1 VTVGDAESVTV
12 EQIMTVGLVWVDGDA
27 TLAELAATLADA
39 HVGAVAVRI
48 AADDVG
54 IASERDVVRAVADG
68 ADLTTTTAA
77 DVASM
82 PLVTAAVDDHAIDV
96 AHRML
101 GSDVR
106 HIVVTDRDALVGMV
120 SIRDLLQLIVA

>member
-1 VTVGDAESVTV
+1 MTLGDAEAVTV
-12 EQIMTVGLVWVDGDA
+12 EQIMTVGLVWIDGDA
-27 TLAELAATLADA
+27 PLTELATTLADA

-48 AADDVG
+48 TAEDVG
-54 IASERDVVRAVADG
+54 IASERDIVRAVADG
-68 ADLTTTTAA
+68 ADLTSTTAA

-106 HIVVTDRDALVGMV
+106 HVVVTDRGTLVGMV
-120 SIRDLLQLIVA
+120 SIRDLLQLIVS